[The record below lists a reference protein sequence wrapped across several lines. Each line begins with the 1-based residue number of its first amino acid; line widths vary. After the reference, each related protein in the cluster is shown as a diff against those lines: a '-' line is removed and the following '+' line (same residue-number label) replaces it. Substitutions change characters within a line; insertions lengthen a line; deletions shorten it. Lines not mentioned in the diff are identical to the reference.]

1 MAKFKNI
8 SEREGREGWE
18 GWELWEFWEKCCRSA
33 TRTRG
38 TEATSHRRFGFA
50 YRLCEV
56 TGRFVAPRQDGKR
69 GRQAEACT
77 PDHLDGQN
85 ERPDVGKDWWAKR
98 PGPRKVGS
106 GRD

>member
-1 MAKFKNI
+1 MAIFKNL

-33 TRTRG
+33 PRTRG
-38 TEATSHRRFGFA
+38 TKPPRTGGSASPPA
-50 YRLCEV
+50 CARL

-85 ERPDVGKDWWAKR
+85 ERPDVGKDWWGKR
-98 PGPRKVGS
+98 PGPRKGWS
-106 GRD
+106 GRN